1 VKRREA
7 REAAFLLTYQRSV
20 RNDAIDEII
29 ESAVEGDAF
38 ELNDFAKEL
47 VTLCD
52 EHLEEIDEAIERNM
66 QKWKINRLSKL
77 TLGALR
83 IAVCEL
89 MYRPDVP
96 VAVTINEVIEILK
109 KYASEEDAAFLNGVL
124 GAVVKNE
131 DIKKDS
137 DAKEED

>member
-1 VKRREA
+1 MKRREA

-20 RNDAIDEII
+20 RNDTIDEII

-38 ELNDFAKEL
+38 DLNDFAKEL

-52 EHLEEIDEAIERNM
+52 QHLEEIDEAIERNM
-66 QKWKINRLSKL
+66 QNWKINRLSKL
-77 TLGALR
+77 TLAALR

-89 MYRPDVP
+89 MYRSDVP

-131 DIKKDS
+131 DIRKDS

>member
-1 VKRREA
+1 MKRREA
-7 REAAFLLTYQRSV
+7 REAAFLLTYQRSM
-20 RNDAIDEII
+20 RNDTIDEII

-38 ELNDFAKEL
+38 DLNDFAKEL

-52 EHLEEIDEAIERNM
+52 QHLEEIDEAIERNM
-66 QKWKINRLSKL
+66 QNWKINRLSKL
-77 TLGALR
+77 TLAALR

-131 DIKKDS
+131 DIRKDS

>member
-1 VKRREA
+1 MKRREA

-20 RNDAIDEII
+20 RDDTIDEII
-29 ESAVEGDAF
+29 DSAIEGDAF
-38 ELNDFAKEL
+38 ELNDFAREL

-66 QKWKINRLSKL
+66 QNWKINRLSKL
-77 TLGALR
+77 TLAALR

-89 MYRPDVP
+89 MYRSDVP

-131 DIKKDS
+131 DIRKDS

>member
-1 VKRREA
+1 MKRREA
-7 REAAFLLTYQRSV
+7 REAAFLLTYQRGV

-29 ESAVEGDAF
+29 ESALEGDAF

-47 VTLCD
+47 VTVCD
-52 EHLEEIDEAIERNM
+52 EHLDEIDDAIERNV
-66 QKWKINRLSKL
+66 QNWKINRLSKL
-77 TLGALR
+77 TLAALR

-96 VAVTINEVIEILK
+96 VAVTINEIIEILK
-109 KYASEEDAAFLNGVL
+109 KYASEEDASFLNGVL

-131 DIKKDS
+131 DIRKDS

>member
-1 VKRREA
+1 MKRREA

-20 RNDAIDEII
+20 RDDTIDGIIDSAI
-29 ESAVEGDAF
+29 EGDAF
-38 ELNDFAKEL
+38 ELNDFAREL

-66 QKWKINRLSKL
+66 QNWKINRLSKL
-77 TLGALR
+77 TLAALR

-89 MYRPDVP
+89 MYRSDVP

-131 DIKKDS
+131 DVRKDS

>member
-1 VKRREA
+1 MKRREA

-66 QKWKINRLSKL
+66 QNWKINRLSKL

>member
-1 VKRREA
+1 M
-7 REAAFLLTYQRSV
+7 
-20 RNDAIDEII
+20 RNDTIDEII

-38 ELNDFAKEL
+38 DLNDFAKEL

-52 EHLEEIDEAIERNM
+52 QHLEEIDEAIERNM
-66 QKWKINRLSKL
+66 QNWKINRLSKL
-77 TLGALR
+77 TLAALR

-89 MYRPDVP
+89 MYRSDVP

-131 DIKKDS
+131 DIRKDS

>member
-1 VKRREA
+1 MKRREA